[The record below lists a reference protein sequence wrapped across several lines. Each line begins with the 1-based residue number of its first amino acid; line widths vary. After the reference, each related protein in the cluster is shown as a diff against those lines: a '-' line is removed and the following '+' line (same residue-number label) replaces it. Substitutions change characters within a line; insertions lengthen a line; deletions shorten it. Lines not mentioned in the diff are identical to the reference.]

1 MRVAGA
7 TRVDF
12 HPEHHTEE
20 LRAVRISST
29 RIADRPTQAANS
41 LSEQELDRSR
51 GLSLGESLKSISGV
65 TSLNTG
71 NSIAKPVIHGLHS
84 NRVLVLNNGVRQES
98 QQWGSEHA
106 PEVDPFVAR

>member
-1 MRVAGA
+1 M
-7 TRVDF
+7 
-12 HPEHHTEE
+12 
-20 LRAVRISST
+20 RISST

-71 NSIAKPVIHGLHS
+71 NSIAAGDPRPAQQPRAGAEQRRSPGEPAVGQRTRAGSGPVVASELSVVKGAA
-84 NRVLVLNNGVRQES
+84 GVRYGPDAIAG
-98 QQWGSEHA
+98 W
-106 PEVDPFVAR
+106 